1 MKINIKTLKGTDFF
15 DVNLEETATVA
26 ELKDKIATEKQKEK
40 DTIKLV
46 HKGKQLTEESKT
58 LGELGIKDNDFVI
71 LMFFQKKAEKEE
83 APQQAQSATTTNTT
97 SATTAA
103 TTTAS
108 TTASNV
114 PKPAVQQPA
123 TTQATGSQGQGN
135 ELLQGEELEAKIQE
149 IESMGFERAKILQAL
164 KAAYYNPERAVDYLL
179 SGNIPQVREGGQ
191 QQQGAGLQ
199 GPGLEQLAQLAQNP
213 QFQHIAQAIRQN
225 PALLQPVMQQL
236 AQTNPE
242 VARILQQ
249 NPQAF
254 LQLLLAASENEGGQT
269 LPPNAIQVTPEEKAD
284 IDDIISMGF
293 DKNDAL
299 EAYITC
305 DKNKELAI
313 NYLFDAKESG
323 ALLSEHI
330 QKEELEAAQQQSQN
344 QNQQQQGNNPNQQ
357 QQGGQGQGGQ
367 GQGGDEDDDDD
378 DDEFMYQ

>member
-46 HKGKQLTEESKT
+46 HKGKQLTEETKT

-71 LMFFQKKAEKEE
+71 LMFFQKKAEKED
-83 APQQAQSATTTNTT
+83 APQQAQSATTANTT
-97 SATTAA
+97 ST

-108 TTASNV
+108 TTATNPTNV
-114 PKPAVQQPA
+114 PKPAVSQPA

-135 ELLQGEELEAKIQE
+135 ELLQGAELEAKIQE
-149 IESMGFERAKILQAL
+149 IENMGFERTKILQAL

-191 QQQGAGLQ
+191 QPQLGAGLQ

-242 VARILQQ
+242 VARLLQQ

-254 LQLLLAASENEGGQT
+254 LQLLVAASENEGGQT

-357 QQGGQGQGGQ
+357 QQGGQGQGGEEDD
-367 GQGGDEDDDDD
+367 DEDDD
-378 DDEFMYQ
+378 FMYQ